1 MHGINSTVFR
11 SLSTFVVL
19 SMVLAFLPAPA
30 DARQSSA
37 ITFAYW
43 GDPAEADAYEQ
54 VISTFEAQH
63 DGVRIEGQYT
73 PGKGDYKRRIG
84 TTFASGTPPDVF
96 LINYREYGQYAD
108 SGALEPLG
116 PMLDASDSIAEDDFY
131 DIALDAFRYDGEE
144 LVCIP
149 QNISSLVVYYNVD
162 LFEQAGVP
170 LPTEGWT
177 LDDFAAAAEKLTV
190 DSNDDGHTDTFGLVT
205 ESSLIRFAPFIW
217 SAGGEIV
224 DDETNPTQLTL
235 DTPEARSAISWFT
248 SLGAADKGVVPT
260 EAEVLA
266 EDDLSRF
273 MNGRAAMYLQ
283 SRRVVPTL
291 REIDSFTWDVAPL
304 PVDKEPAGILHS
316 DAFCMSAST
325 AHKEEAWAFIEYA
338 LGAEGQTILAQ
349 TGRTV
354 PSMKSVAE
362 SPVFLDADAKPAS
375 SHVFLDTIPYLRRT
389 PSLAVW
395 PEIEDIFGSEF
406 QKALYEGFDMDKA
419 IVNTESRS
427 RSVFERA
434 STSSAPIAVVDEPR
448 WDGKLLRIILR
459 VTET

>member
-1 MHGINSTVFR
+1 MRVTSHFFR
-11 SLSTFVVL
+11 PFSLIVVAI
-19 SMVLAFLPAPA
+19 MIGAYFPPVMNAAE
-30 DARQSSA
+30 SSS

-54 VISTFEAQH
+54 VIETFEAQNE
-63 DGVRIEGQYT
+63 GVHVEGQYT
-73 PGKGDYKRRIG
+73 PGKGDYKRRIS
-84 TTFASGTPPDVF
+84 TTFAGGTPPDVF

-116 PMLDASDSIAEDDFY
+116 PMLDASDSIAEEDFY

-170 LPTEGWT
+170 LPTADWT
-177 LDDFAAAAEKLTV
+177 LDDFVAAAEQLTV
-190 DSNDDGHTDTFGLVT
+190 DSDGDGNTDTFGLVT

-217 SAGGEIV
+217 SAGGDIV
-224 DDETNPTQLTL
+224 DDEVNPTQLTL

-273 MNGRAAMYLQ
+273 MNGRAGMYLQ

-291 REIDSFTWDVAPL
+291 REIESFNWDVAPL

-325 AHKEEAWAFIEYA
+325 AHKEQAWAFIEYA
-338 LGAEGQTILAQ
+338 LGPEGQTILAQ

-354 PSMKSVAE
+354 PSMKSIAE
-362 SPVFLDADAKPAS
+362 SPVFLDGDAKPAS
-375 SHVFLDTIPYLRRT
+375 SHVFLDTIPYLHRT

-406 QKALYEGFDMDKA
+406 QKALYEGFDIDKA
-419 IVNTESRS
+419 IMNTESRT
-427 RSVFERA
+427 RAVFERA
-434 STSSAPIAVVDEPR
+434 STSSAPNAIVHEDRASGQQV
-448 WDGKLLRIILR
+448 RINR
-459 VTET
+459 GGSAT